1 MKFINSLP
9 GILLLFSFQVLL
21 AQEDVTENIIPV
33 EQPVQEIKD
42 TTRIFEKIKID
53 GVAAVVG
60 DHVILESD
68 IDKSYLSLETQGVAI
83 KDIPRCQLLGKLM
96 EDKLYAHQAVQDSIV
111 VSEPEITSYV
121 DRQLQFLVSQ
131 IGSIEKVVEFYKKD
145 DEESLKAE
153 LAEIARSQ
161 QLSEKMRSKIIDE
174 IEITPEEVRQWFNK
188 IPEDERPVFGDEVE
202 ISQIVKQPK
211 PSQEEIDATIEK
223 LNKIRADVVDG
234 GASFAIKQTLYSDDP
249 GKSENGGIYRLTKK
263 SPFVKEFKDVAF
275 STPQGELSEPFET
288 EFGWHILLVEKIRGQ
303 ELDVRHILL
312 RPEISQ
318 KAIDKA
324 KEELTEIRKK
334 IIAGEFTFADAAR
347 NFSDEKE
354 TKFDGGVLINPA
366 TFDKR
371 FELTKMDPAFYSQ
384 IRGLEGDEISHP
396 VIEQT
401 RTGVNYKLI
410 KVNARFK
417 EHVANYSQDYIKIKD
432 LALKEKQIEAISE
445 WMKEKIED
453 TYINVGPDNKDCSF
467 ANNWLKK

>member
-1 MKFINSLP
+1 MKFINNLLAIVFFFTFQ
-9 GILLLFSFQVLL
+9 GII
-21 AQEDVTENIIPV
+21 AQEDVTENVPV
-33 EQPVQEIKD
+33 EPVQKMKD

-68 IDKSYLSLETQGVAI
+68 IDKSYLSLETQGVSI
-83 KDIPRCQLLGKLM
+83 KEISRCQLLGKLM
-96 EDKLYAHQAVQDSIV
+96 EDKLYAHQAVQDSIL
-111 VSEPEITSYV
+111 VSEPEISSYV
-121 DRQLQFLVSQ
+121 DRQLEFLISQ

-145 DEESLKAE
+145 GEESLRAE
-153 LAEIARSQ
+153 LSEIARSQ
-161 QLSEKMRSKIIDE
+161 QLSERMRSKIVDE

-211 PSQEEIDATIEK
+211 PSQEEINETIEK
-223 LNKIRADVVDG
+223 LKKIRADVVDG
-234 GASFAIKQTLYSDDP
+234 GASFAIKQTLYSEDP
-249 GKSENGGIYRLTKK
+249 GKSENGGIYKLNKK

-275 STPQGELSEPFET
+275 STPQGEVSEPFES
-288 EFGWHILLVEKIRGQ
+288 EFGWHIILVEKIRGQ
-303 ELDVRHILL
+303 ELDVRHILM

-334 IIAGEFTFADAAR
+334 IIAGEFTFDEAAR

-371 FELTKMDPAFYSQ
+371 FELTKMDPEFYSQ
-384 IRGLEGDEISHP
+384 ISGLEGDEVSHP
-396 VIEQT
+396 VVEQT
-401 RTGVNYKLI
+401 RTGANYKLI

-417 EHVANYSQDYIKIKD
+417 EHVANYSQDYIKVKE
-432 LALKEKQIEAISE
+432 LALKEKQIEAIAE
-445 WMKEKIED
+445 WMKDKIED
-453 TYINVGPDNKDCSF
+453 TYINVGPDSKDCSF
-467 ANNWLKK
+467 ENNWLKK

>member
-1 MKFINSLP
+1 
-9 GILLLFSFQVLL
+9 
-21 AQEDVTENIIPV
+21 
-33 EQPVQEIKD
+33 
-42 TTRIFEKIKID
+42 
-53 GVAAVVG
+53 
-60 DHVILESD
+60 
-68 IDKSYLSLETQGVAI
+68 
-83 KDIPRCQLLGKLM
+83 
-96 EDKLYAHQAVQDSIV
+96 
-111 VSEPEITSYV
+111 
-121 DRQLQFLVSQ
+121 
-131 IGSIEKVVEFYKKD
+131 
-145 DEESLKAE
+145 
-153 LAEIARSQ
+153 
-161 QLSEKMRSKIIDE
+161 SEKMRSKIIDE

-211 PSQEEIDATIEK
+211 PSQEEINATIEK

-275 STPQGELSEPFET
+275 SMPEGEVSEPFET
-288 EFGWHILLVEKIRGQ
+288 EFGWHILLVEKVRGQ

-312 RPEISQ
+312 MPEVSQ

-324 KEELTEIRKK
+324 KEELTEIREK
-334 IIAGEFTFADAAR
+334 IVAGEFTFADAAR

-396 VIEQT
+396 VVEQT
-401 RTGVNYKLI
+401 RTVVNYKII

-453 TYINVGPDNKDCSF
+453 TYINVGPDSKDCSF

>member
-1 MKFINSLP
+1 MKHIKKNIMKFINLLP
-9 GILLLFSFQVLL
+9 GILLFFSFQVLI
-21 AQEDVTENIIPV
+21 AQEDITENVIPA
-33 EQPVQEIKD
+33 EPPAQEIKD
-42 TTRIFEKIKID
+42 TTRVFEKIKID

-68 IDKSYLSLETQGVAI
+68 IDKSYLGLETQGVAI
-83 KDIPRCQLLGKLM
+83 KDIPRCQLLGKLR
-96 EDKLYAHQAVQDSIV
+96 EDKLYAHKAVQDSIL
-111 VSEPEITSYV
+111 VSQPEISSYV
-121 DRQLQFLVSQ
+121 DRQLQFLISQ
-131 IGSIEKVVEFYKKD
+131 IGSMEKVVEFYKKD
-145 DEESLKAE
+145 DEESLRAE
-153 LAEIARSQ
+153 LSEIATSQ
-161 QLSEKMRSKIIDE
+161 QLSEKMRSKIVDE

-211 PSQEEIDATIEK
+211 PSQEEINATIEK

-263 SPFVKEFKDVAF
+263 SQFVKEFKDVAF
-275 STPQGELSEPFET
+275 STPQGEVSEPFES
-288 EFGWHILLVEKIRGQ
+288 EFGWHIILVEKIRGQ

-318 KAIDKA
+318 KAIDQA
-324 KEELTEIRKK
+324 KEELTEIRNK
-334 IIAGEFTFADAAR
+334 IIAGEFTFAEAAR

-396 VIEQT
+396 VVEQT
-401 RTGVNYKLI
+401 RTGVNYKII

-417 EHVANYSQDYIKIKD
+417 EHVANYS
-432 LALKEKQIEAISE
+432 
-445 WMKEKIED
+445 
-453 TYINVGPDNKDCSF
+453 
-467 ANNWLKK
+467 